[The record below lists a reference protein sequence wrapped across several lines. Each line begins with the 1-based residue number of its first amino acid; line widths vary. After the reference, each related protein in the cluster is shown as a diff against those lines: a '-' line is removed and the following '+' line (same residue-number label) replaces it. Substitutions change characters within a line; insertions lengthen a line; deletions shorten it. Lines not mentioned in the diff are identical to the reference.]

1 MWGSGEIILALLDF
15 PPNTATSALGQLG
28 VTKSAASATLLDVRP
43 LEPGPL
49 FRSHEVGYF
58 LDLADRVAYAR
69 GDSTT
74 GLDHLLLGML
84 WERDS
89 AASQVCKALGVEY
102 EDCYHALY
110 GAPPPEGLTP
120 PPYVDPNL
128 GERVHIAGADLP
140 AVLAHLDAVLPPG
153 HRYGF
158 NFESDDRDRAWIAA
172 DARVDLPALI
182 HDALGESSR

>member
-1 MWGSGEIILALLDF
+1 MSPDRLGLRTVGLHPFGMIPLVTDSAETSPDVQLLLARAEDEALKRGDSVWGSGEMILALLDF

-28 VTKSAASATLLDVRP
+28 VTKSAASAILLEVRP
-43 LEPGPL
+43 LESGPL
-49 FRSHEVGYF
+49 IRSHEVGYF

-89 AASQVCKALGVEY
+89 AASQICKALGVEY

-110 GAPPPEGLTP
+110 GT
-120 PPYVDPNL
+120 
-128 GERVHIAGADLP
+128 
-140 AVLAHLDAVLPPG
+140 
-153 HRYGF
+153 
-158 NFESDDRDRAWIAA
+158 
-172 DARVDLPALI
+172 
-182 HDALGESSR
+182 SRRKD